1 MNKSESKYFN
11 TARRMDEALMAL
23 LEKKDFAYIS
33 IREICAAAGVNR
45 STFYLHYETTRD
57 LLDEAVR
64 LMQER
69 FLSYFRNAPENFIGR
84 LEACAKEDLYLMTP
98 DYLTPYLTFVRDH
111 RRLFRA
117 ALEHPSD
124 FRAEDAYRA
133 MFRHIFDPILG
144 RFGVPA
150 GERPMMMS
158 FYIGGIMAVVSDW
171 LADECSLPVPEVAA
185 IILKC
190 IPGAPESR

>member
-23 LEKKDFAYIS
+23 LEKKEFAYIS
-33 IREICAAAGVNR
+33 IREICVAAGVNR

-57 LLDEAVR
+57 LLEEAAR
-64 LMQER
+64 LMRER
-69 FLSYFRNAPENFIGR
+69 FLSYFQNAPENFVGR
-84 LEACAKEDLYLMTP
+84 LEACVKEDLYLMTL

-117 ALEHPSD
+117 AIEHPSD
-124 FRAEDAYRA
+124 FRAEEVYRE

-150 GERPMMMS
+150 EERAMMMS
-158 FYIGGIMAVVSDW
+158 FYLGGIMAVVSDW
-171 LADECSLPVPEVAA
+171 IAEDCRMPLEAVAG

-190 IPGAPESR
+190 IPGNTK

>member
-57 LLDEAVR
+57 LLDETVR
-64 LMQER
+64 LMHER
-69 FLSYFRNAPENFIGR
+69 FLSYFQAAPENFVGR
-84 LEACAKEDLYLMTP
+84 LETCGTEDLYLITP
-98 DYLTPYLTFVRDH
+98 QYLTPYLTFVRDY

-117 ALEHPSD
+117 AMEHPSD
-124 FRAEDAYRA
+124 FRAEEAYRA
-133 MFRHIFDPILG
+133 MFRHIFDPILQ
-144 RFGVPA
+144 RFGVPTA
-150 GERPMMMS
+150 ERSMIMS

-171 LADECSLPVPEVAA
+171 IGEDCRTPLEA
-185 IILKC
+185 IAGVILRC
-190 IPGAPESR
+190 IPGNAK